1 MPYPSWQRTFVF
13 GALCIAAGMTPGM
26 VLAQSTPVAGASA
39 PGTQFGNKL
48 LLTGG
53 VTELEG
59 SAGGGI
65 APWAV
70 IGGYG
75 TEDEIGANAFYTRV
89 NVPDYHLN
97 VAGALIGLYNRVE
110 LSYAQQRF
118 NTEDVGAALGLGRG
132 FTFRQD
138 VVGVKVRLFG
148 NAVLDQDSWVPQ
160 VSIGAQYKKNNQDAV
175 VKFVGAKRSQGT
187 DYYLAATKLYL
198 NQNLLVDAT
207 VRFTKA
213 NQTGLLGFGGD
224 RRNRYQ
230 PQFEGSV
237 AYLLSRRWAVGVE
250 YRMKP
255 NNLGIAREDDW
266 YDGFVAFAPTKHVS
280 MTLAYAQLGNIVIK
294 DHQQGLYA
302 SVQVGF

>member
-1 MPYPSWQRTFVF
+1 MLYPNWQRTL
-13 GALCIAAGMTPGM
+13 ALGSVCIATGVASGQ
-26 VLAQSTPVAGASA
+26 LQAQSLPPPSA
-39 PGTQFGNKL
+39 QTSNKL

-53 VTELEG
+53 VSQLEG

-65 APWAV
+65 TPWAV

-89 NVPDYHLN
+89 NVPDYHLDT
-97 VAGALIGLYNRVE
+97 AGALVGLYNRVE

-132 FTFRQD
+132 FTFKQD
-138 VVGVKVRLFG
+138 IVGVKVRLFG

-160 VSIGAQYKKNNQDAV
+160 VSVGAQYKKNNQDAV

-187 DYYLAATKLYL
+187 DYYLTATKLYL
-198 NQNLLVDAT
+198 AQSLLVDAT

-224 RRNRYQ
+224 KRNRYQ
-230 PQFEGSV
+230 PQLEGSV
-237 AYLLSRRWAVGVE
+237 AYLLSRRWALGVE

-255 NNLGIAREDDW
+255 NNLGIAREDNW
-266 YDGFVAFAPTKHVS
+266 YDGFVAYAPTKHVS
-280 MTLAYAQLGNIVIK
+280 VTVAYAHLGNIVIK
-294 DHQQGLYA
+294 NNQRGLYA

>member
-1 MPYPSWQRTFVF
+1 MQHSNWRRTLAF
-13 GALCIAAGMTPGM
+13 GAVCIATAASPGMT
-26 VLAQSTPVAGASA
+26 LAQSASEPGVPA
-39 PGTQFGNKL
+39 PDTQFSNKL

-65 APWAV
+65 TPWAV

-97 VAGALIGLYNRVE
+97 VAGALVGLYNRVE

-118 NTEDVGAALGLGRG
+118 NTEDVGEALGLGLG

-148 NAVLDQDSWVPQ
+148 DAVLDQDSWVPQ
-160 VSIGAQYKKNNQDAV
+160 VSIGAQYKKNNQNAV
-175 VKFVGAKRSQGT
+175 LKFVGAKRSQGT

-230 PQFEGSV
+230 PLFEGSV

-255 NNLGIAREDDW
+255 NNLGIAKEDDW

-280 MTLAYAQLGNIVIK
+280 VTLAYAQLGNIVIK
-294 DHQQGLYA
+294 DHQRGLYA
-302 SVQVGF
+302 SVQLGF